1 MPFSFKPLLA
11 CCAASLALAGCSH
24 TYNSH
29 DANWVGERTVG
40 SGTIAQEEREVGAA
54 DTLVLSAPVNVVLT
68 MGEPS
73 LKVEAD
79 DNLLDFIVIEQVG
92 GKLNILA
99 EGTYTTRHPFNV
111 YLSLPSLARI
121 ESPSAGDIEI
131 QGWAAEG
138 LDVESSGSGD
148 ITFEGALG
156 SLKALARGSG
166 DIDFSNSAIGSVD
179 ADANGSGDIAFGPVG
194 NLDAR
199 VSGSGDIIASDVGNL
214 IAGRQRR
221 DDMVARIA
229 AVAPQALDLQFEKAR
244 APLDGAGG
252 DDGGLDPL

>member
-40 SGTIAQEEREVGAA
+40 SGTIAQEEREVEAA
-54 DTLVLSAPVNVVLT
+54 GTLVLSAPVNVVLT
-68 MGEPS
+68 MGEPA
-73 LKVEAD
+73 LTVEAD
-79 DNLLDFIVIEQVG
+79 DNLLDFIVVEQDG
-92 GKLNILA
+92 GRLTILA
-99 EGTYTTRHPFNV
+99 EGTYTTRTPFNV

-179 ADANGSGDIAFGPVG
+179 ADANGSGDITFGPVG

-199 VSGSGDIIASDVGNL
+199 VSGSGDIIASEVGNL
-214 IAGRQRR
+214 TAWNNGS
-221 DDMVARIA
+221 
-229 AVAPQALDLQFEKAR
+229 
-244 APLDGAGG
+244 G
-252 DDGGLDPL
+252 DILYLSAKNVEILNHTGSGDIRER